1 MGGRVTAVI
10 WVDNECEG
18 VGGMSPFAANE
29 TGFSFKSAFILF
41 CPRSF
46 TRSNVEKMKK
56 KIKNKIKNLPPPPPP
71 RGG

>member
-10 WVDNECEG
+10 WVDNECEVGGLG
-18 VGGMSPFAANE
+18 VVGMSPFAANE

-41 CPRSF
+41 CSRSF

-56 KIKNKIKNLPPPPPP
+56 KK
-71 RGG
+71 